1 MSAMRIG
8 VLLCLLILV
17 IPGCGRRGATRIPAA
32 QSVPAESNAPTPAP
46 PTSGQSVP
54 TPPAAPAVSD
64 PALEKEIRDFYDAV
78 AAGDTGRMRELSTAR
93 TVQGHLVLP
102 LRHISTANFKVK
114 GWLPTDIE
122 GRSPI
127 LKTYAEVR
135 MAEVEYD
142 LLEDSPAERKGR
154 VTYFVTVVKETPTS
168 PWRIDEIGCGP

>member
-1 MSAMRIG
+1 
-8 VLLCLLILV
+8 VLCLLVLA
-17 IPGCGRRGATRIPAA
+17 IPGCGRRGATETSAA
-32 QSVPAESNAPTPAP
+32 QSVRAESDTTIPALQA
-46 PTSGQSVP
+46 SGQSEP
-54 TPPAAPAVSD
+54 MPPAAPAVVPD
-64 PALEKEIRDFYDAV
+64 PALEKEIGDFYDAV
-78 AAGDTGRMRELSTAR
+78 ATGDTGRMRELSTAR
-93 TVQGHLVLP
+93 TVQDHLVLP
-102 LRHISTANFKVK
+102 LRHISTVNFKVK

-154 VTYFVTVVKETPTS
+154 VTYFVTVVKETPGS